1 MEKMISCEFNMDT
14 ACVELRYTDGMMISI
29 DCTEVEFKVTHTV
42 KQRAFLDY
50 LIYNAP
56 PDMAGEAGILTVPN
70 GLARDLH
77 YAGELTEKTGAEG
90 VSRTGITRYGSAVPF
105 SLDTKGQRP
114 DTQLYLLMRSVYTV
128 AKKNASEPSL
138 ILDKTKNR
146 RETKNMKQYVVDA
159 FTDQV
164 FHGNQAAVCVLD
176 KWLSEEL
183 MINITREN
191 NFSETAFTV
200 KEGEKWHLRWF
211 TPGGEIDLCGHA
223 TLGTAFVL
231 LNYYE
236 KDAQQVV
243 FTTLSGDLIVTRKGE
258 LYEMEFPAYDLKKVD
273 VTAAME
279 DALGA
284 SVKEAYLARDLLCV
298 LDDEQAVRELKPDL
312 EKIKQIDGL
321 LVHVTARGRDEDC
334 VSRSFAPKL
343 SVAEDPVCGSGH
355 CHIIPYWADL
365 LGKNDLVAYQA
376 SKRGGTLYCRRE
388 GSKIFM
394 AGKAALYSI
403 DELFI

>member
-1 MEKMISCEFNMDT
+1 
-14 ACVELRYTDGMMISI
+14 
-29 DCTEVEFKVTHTV
+29 
-42 KQRAFLDY
+42 
-50 LIYNAP
+50 
-56 PDMAGEAGILTVPN
+56 
-70 GLARDLH
+70 
-77 YAGELTEKTGAEG
+77 
-90 VSRTGITRYGSAVPF
+90 
-105 SLDTKGQRP
+105 
-114 DTQLYLLMRSVYTV
+114 
-128 AKKNASEPSL
+128 
-138 ILDKTKNR
+138 
-146 RETKNMKQYVVDA
+146 MKQYVVDA

-176 KWLSEEL
+176 HWLSEEL
-183 MINITREN
+183 MMNITREN

-223 TLGTAFVL
+223 TLATAFVL

-236 KDAQQVV
+236 NDAQLVV

-273 VTAAME
+273 VTVAME

-284 SVKEAYLARDLLCV
+284 SIKEAYIARDLLCV
-298 LDDEQAVRELKPDL
+298 LDNEQTVRDLKPDL

-321 LVHVTARGRDEDC
+321 LVHVTARGRDADC

-365 LGKNDLVAYQA
+365 LGKDDLVAYQA
-376 SKRGGTLYCRRE
+376 SKRGGTLFCRRE